1 MTWIIQN
8 FQNSRIPR
16 GCQKF
21 DIVSYHKIFENKKP
35 QMNADER
42 RFMITYS
49 RFRIFNTKGFY
60 TPNSPKYLSAF
71 RMKNKFM
78 AEGIITPITSEGTIT
93 IPRELMEK
101 FNLKDRVEIVETH
114 CSQGILIKA
123 LIES

>member
-1 MTWIIQN
+1 MTGNIQDGRN
-8 FQNSRIPR
+8 HQNTYLHSEL
-16 GCQKF
+16 
-21 DIVSYHKIFENKKP
+21 KI
-35 QMNADER
+35 R
-42 RFMITYS
+42 
-49 RFRIFNTKGFY
+49 
-60 TPNSPKYLSAF
+60 
-71 RMKNKFM
+71 FM